1 VIEADLTKKIDK
13 MKTTMLFLP
22 PSRESGDVVTPSR
35 SMRGKKHHKH
45 QSIDLEELLGTNQER
60 RAEQEIL
67 KLRLE
72 TDPLEFEKER
82 TAAHGRNEEAR
93 SKFLSSQAGLQ
104 RQQQNNNSRMQL
116 KMLQVMDEMMKK
128 LK

>member
-35 SMRGKKHHKH
+35 SMRGKNHHKH
-45 QSIDLEELLGTNQER
+45 QSIDLEELLATNQER

-67 KLRLE
+67 KL
-72 TDPLEFEKER
+72 D
-82 TAAHGRNEEAR
+82 
-93 SKFLSSQAGLQ
+93 
-104 RQQQNNNSRMQL
+104 
-116 KMLQVMDEMMKK
+116 
-128 LK
+128 